1 MKFLKQLLIGFIGL
15 SLVIVV
21 ISSFLPSTVRISRG
35 IFIHGSPAEVA
46 AVVNDL
52 STWKDW
58 NPILQDSSVK
68 FSRTGAGELQWQNGN
83 GIMNTMTVTQKNGDT
98 IFVNFKLASGKN
110 FQSGF
115 AFHAFQNDSLNTQAD
130 WWIIEKLKWYP
141 WQKFYGIF
149 ADRLKG
155 PSLDSG
161 LARLKE
167 YVEIHKN

>member
-1 MKFLKQLLIGFIGL
+1 MKFLKQLLIGLIGL
-15 SLVIVV
+15 SLVVIA

-35 IFIHGSPAEVA
+35 IFIHANPTEVFST
-46 AVVNDL
+46 VKDL

-68 FSRTGAGELQWQNGN
+68 YSRTGAGELQWQYGN
-83 GIMNTMTVTQKNGDT
+83 GSTNTVTILQNKGDT
-98 IFVNFKLASGKN
+98 IFVNFKLGSGKD

-115 AFHAFQNDSLNTQAD
+115 AFHAFQNDSLKTQAD

-161 LARLKE
+161 LTRLKQYIE
-167 YVEIHKN
+167 TRNN